1 MLFPKGPTSTWRNW
15 EAFWWRWVQNWKKKK
30 IYAFD
35 SKVHLC
41 PIFWVPTKRM
51 SYKCSFM
58 SHLLG
63 PKIKGLANL
72 FYLYLPTGKSSGEG
86 SFFFF
91 HLPLAIQQME
101 VLNSNLKHHPL
112 YSHGNWEYYSL
123 LPHNK
128 KGKMK
133 DKDVEIRK
141 GNSLCLLF
149 DPINFDQND
158 GNNSILFCTF
168 HSRRG
173 MWHLHFLLY
182 KNAIFQHL
190 EAQWITCWWLISWQH
205 TPISE

>member
-1 MLFPKGPTSTWRNW
+1 
-15 EAFWWRWVQNWKKKK
+15 
-30 IYAFD
+30 
-35 SKVHLC
+35 
-41 PIFWVPTKRM
+41 M

-63 PKIKGLANL
+63 PIIKRISQLVLSVLAHRKE
-72 FYLYLPTGKSSGEG
+72 FRWRI
-86 SFFFF
+86 FFFF

>member
-1 MLFPKGPTSTWRNW
+1 
-15 EAFWWRWVQNWKKKK
+15 
-30 IYAFD
+30 
-35 SKVHLC
+35 
-41 PIFWVPTKRM
+41 
-51 SYKCSFM
+51 M

-63 PKIKGLANL
+63 PKIKGLANW

-173 MWHLHFLLY
+173 KWHLHFLLY

-190 EAQWITCWWLISWQH
+190 EAQWITCW
-205 TPISE
+205 